1 MGQKNLTEHETQGP
15 YRGHKMSTELSI
27 PLLKQSKETALQI
40 ISWTF
45 GNIFG
50 DCTDKNKL
58 TSSWSVLMQLFYSC
72 LPT

>member
-1 MGQKNLTEHETQGP
+1 
-15 YRGHKMSTELSI
+15 MSTELSI
-27 PLLKQSKETALQI
+27 LLLKQSKETALQI

-50 DCTDKNKL
+50 DCTDNKL
-58 TSSWSVLMQLFYSC
+58 TSSWSVLKQLFYSC